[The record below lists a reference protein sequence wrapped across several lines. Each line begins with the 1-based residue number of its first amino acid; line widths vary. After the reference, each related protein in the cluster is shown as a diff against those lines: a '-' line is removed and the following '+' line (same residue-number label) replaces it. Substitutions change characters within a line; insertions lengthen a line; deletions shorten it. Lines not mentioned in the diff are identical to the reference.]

1 MSRMSGSSIPRSSL
15 FVTPASLEQ
24 LDEMIRQLPASQR
37 SVAYHYTMLAFNL
50 THKIAQEEQK
60 GSRTR
65 MTTRSG

>member
-1 MSRMSGSSIPRSSL
+1 MSGSSIPRSSL

-50 THKIAQEEQK
+50 AHKIAQEEQK
-60 GSRTR
+60 
-65 MTTRSG
+65 